1 MVPVTMDA
9 RGRRTLRGSA
19 AASFATFVALTSH
32 VIGGGAL
39 PTLTGLIVPLALS
52 TLVCVL
58 LAGRQLSLH
67 RLSISVLTS
76 QALFHLLFSI
86 FTPTASAPAPTTAVD
101 RHAAMHAGHEASM
114 ASMGTGHDVM
124 GSMSTG
130 STAGHAHTSP
140 TMLIAH
146 LVAAVV
152 TIAMFYWA
160 ERLPAKLCDFGRLII
175 RTLLPII
182 TAISMV
188 PEPVRTITVVRSIT
202 APSLGVLRSPVL
214 VRGPPREAL

>member
-1 MVPVTMDA
+1 MDA
-9 RGRRTLRGSA
+9 RGRRALRGSA
-19 AASFATFVALTSH
+19 AACFATFVALTSH
-32 VIGGGAL
+32 VLGGGSL

-67 RLSISVLTS
+67 RLSISVLAS

-86 FTPTASAPAPTTAVD
+86 FTPTASAPAPSNAVD
-101 RHAAMHAGHEASM
+101 RHAAMHAGHGASTE
-114 ASMGTGHDVM
+114 SMGTGHDVM
-124 GSMSTG
+124 GSMG
-130 STAGHAHTSP
+130 SMGSGSAADHAHTSP
-140 TMLIAH
+140 AMLIAH
-146 LVAAVV
+146 LLAAVV

-175 RTLLPII
+175 RALLPII
-182 TAISMV
+182 AAISTV